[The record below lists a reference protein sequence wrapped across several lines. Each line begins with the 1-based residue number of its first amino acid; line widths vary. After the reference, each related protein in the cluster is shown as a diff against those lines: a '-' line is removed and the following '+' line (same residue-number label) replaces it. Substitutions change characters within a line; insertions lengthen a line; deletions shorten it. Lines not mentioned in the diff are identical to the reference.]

1 MDAET
6 ELRNLHFL
14 LSELATW
21 GANHLDNDCVDRQ
34 DIAEHLTRSLA
45 ALVNGDPMPRSPF

>member
-6 ELRNLHFL
+6 ELQALLRV

-21 GANHLDNDCVDRQ
+21 GDNHLDNDCADRQ
-34 DIAEHLTRSLA
+34 YIAEHLTHSLA
-45 ALVNGDPMPRSPF
+45 ALVNGDPLPRSPF